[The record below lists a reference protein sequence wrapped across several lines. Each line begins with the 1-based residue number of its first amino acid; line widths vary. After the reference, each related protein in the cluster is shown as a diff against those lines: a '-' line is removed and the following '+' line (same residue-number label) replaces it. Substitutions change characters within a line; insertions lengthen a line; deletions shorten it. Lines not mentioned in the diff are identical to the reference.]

1 MNTMGK
7 FIGLLILACVI
18 LLVGGG
24 WWLISPQMSTYVPLN
39 SGFKIAQICA
49 IATKKPHEMDVSVTL
64 FDSAGKATSNQYS
77 VQGDIL
83 LLRGDIIKPF
93 MNLFVLHSGYK
104 LVALEGH
111 YQDPTLE
118 KTNKPYIIPLN
129 GGHDTLFSMVQW
141 LPASVVQATDDSPL
155 PVPVNGKTYNVFV
168 PQNTPLSPV
177 LNAPPCDPH
186 L

>member
-1 MNTMGK
+1 MRK
-7 FIGLLILACVI
+7 FVGWLLLITI
-18 LLVGGG
+18 LLGSVLL
-24 WWLISPQMSTYVPLN
+24 LIYSQMSTYVEPN

-111 YQDPTLE
+111 YQDPTLG
-118 KTNKPYIIPLN
+118 KPYIIPLN
-129 GGHDTLFSMVQW
+129 GGHDTLFIFVQGHST
-141 LPASVVQATDDSPL
+141 PVVQATDDSSL
-155 PVPVNGKTYNVFV
+155 NVPVNGKTYDVFV
-168 PQNTPLSPV
+168 SQNALLSPAR
-177 LNAPPCDPH
+177 NAPPCNPY